1 MVEINPFRGWLLPLV
16 SSQVLA
22 IEHRSTKRMRNFL
35 KEMKDSRGMTVMQKD
50 VRRLVVHMSSE
61 KGMVSLR

>member
-1 MVEINPFRGWLLPLV
+1 MVGINPLRGWLFPLV

-50 VRRLVVHMSSE
+50 VKRLVVHMSSE
-61 KGMVSLR
+61 KGIVSLR